1 MTLRIAEKDGA
12 CTFRGRVAPRGQRDE
27 VIGKHGDAI
36 KIRVKAPPTQGKA
49 NEAPREFLAEQLNVS
64 KWAVEILFG
73 HTSRWKRVR
82 VESVS
87 PDAIRALL
95 KTT

>member
-1 MTLRIAEKDGA
+1 MTLRVAEKDGA
-12 CTFRGRVAPRGQRDE
+12 CTFRVRVAPRGRRDE

-36 KIRVKAPPTQGKA
+36 KIRVKAPPAQGKA
-49 NEAPREFLAEQLNVS
+49 NEALREFLAEQLGVS
-64 KWAVEILFG
+64 KWAVEILSG
-73 HTSRWKRVR
+73 YTSRWKRVR
-82 VESVS
+82 VEGVS